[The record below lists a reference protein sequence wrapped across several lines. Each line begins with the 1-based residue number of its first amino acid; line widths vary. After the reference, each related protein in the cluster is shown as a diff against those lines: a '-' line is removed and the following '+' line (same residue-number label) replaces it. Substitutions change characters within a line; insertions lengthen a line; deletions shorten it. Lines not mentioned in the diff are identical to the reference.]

1 MANFQI
7 MNVRI
12 RIKQDTFTN
21 WNSSSLIP
29 LAGEMCLAI
38 DTGELRYGDGIHPWS
53 SLTSPGIYV
62 KEADK
67 LHNTCTILFATHP
80 AGANPNEDHA
90 IPTDVTGTFSFD
102 GSQDVTTQ
110 LTLVNTTRTDAAANN
125 TATEVITGITSDTK
139 GRITAT
145 SRMNAV
151 SSYTGSTDEGKLVKL
166 GTDGKIDTNL
176 VTSGADLVTNDKINA
191 ELLTDEI
198 TGVNASGSYVQA
210 TGTYIPKVVYYTD
223 STGQTIVNTSNF
235 VSGETDVSSYYVAQ
249 NSTNTEADMNSTVVT
264 TSENSITN
272 IEYSQ
277 SYVLSSVNI

>member
-7 MNVRI
+7 TNVRI
-12 RIKQDTFTN
+12 KIKHDTETN

-29 LAGEMCLAI
+29 LDGEWCL
-38 DTGELRYGDGIHPWS
+38 DTTNNIIKIGDGTHTFAN
-53 SLTSPGIYV
+53 LPGIRV
-62 KEADK
+62 GKADK
-67 LHNTCTILFATHP
+67 LSTAHTITFAESAQN
-80 AGANPNEDHA
+80 AGD
-90 IPTDVTGTFSFD
+90 TDVTGRLTFD
-102 GSQDVTTQ
+102 GSQDITTQ
-110 LTLVNTTRTDAAANN
+110 LTLVNTTRIDAPANN
-125 TATEVITGITSDTK
+125 TATNIITGITSDAK

-145 SRMNAV
+145 SKMEAV
-151 SSYTGSTDEGKLVKL
+151 STYTGSIDNGKLIKL
-166 GTDGKIDTNL
+166 GTDGKIDINL

-210 TGTYIPKVVYYTD
+210 TGTYIPGVVYYTD

-249 NSTNTEADMNSTVVT
+249 NSTNTEVDMNSTVVT